1 MKNVVSKKSSKK
13 KKPSKYDEVFK
24 VDATFDEILQTTFQT
39 NVRELKSYK
48 EIQKMKTSNG

>member
-1 MKNVVSKKSSKK
+1 MKNAVSKKSPKK

-24 VDATFDEILQTTFQT
+24 VDATFDEILQTAFTT